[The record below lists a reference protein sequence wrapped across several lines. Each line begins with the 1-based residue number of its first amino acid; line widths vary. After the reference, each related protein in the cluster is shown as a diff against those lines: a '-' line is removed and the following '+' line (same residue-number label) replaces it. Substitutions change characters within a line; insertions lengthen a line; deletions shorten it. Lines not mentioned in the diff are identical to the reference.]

1 MTVAVTDLDEPLR
14 LLDAEGALVLSA
26 ATERWHALADEL
38 TLDDRIAMHRA
49 MVETRAVDM
58 EARNL
63 QRQGR
68 LGLWVPSVGQEGGQV
83 GMAFAMRDQDT
94 VFPSYREHVIAHVR
108 GVEWMQIIDVFRGAR
123 HGGWDPD
130 ETRGCRIYSL
140 VIATQALH
148 ATGYAMGATM
158 DGKVG
163 TGDVASD
170 EAVLVCYGDGA
181 SSQGDASEGLVFSKT
196 YDAPL
201 VTYMQDNKW
210 AISVP
215 SSTQSRTPLH
225 LRAAGFG
232 HRAHW
237 IDGNDPL
244 IAFAVGRAEL
254 DAARGGEGPGYIAAD
269 TYRMGAHTTSDDP
282 TRYRSSDEEAAW
294 QRRDPIARLA
304 AHLRAQG
311 VEDALLQSIDEEAAD
326 TAADVRRRTLSAG
339 SPPSDVIFDHVYT
352 DPHAPLAEQ
361 KLALAEFE
369 ASFGGDA

>member
-1 MTVAVTDLDEPLR
+1 MALADLDEPLR
-14 LLDAEGALVLSA
+14 LLDADGALVHGA
-26 ATERWHALADEL
+26 ETERWHALADAL
-38 TLDDRIAMHRA
+38 TLEDRIAMQRA
-49 MVETRAVDM
+49 MVVTRAVDM

-108 GVEWMQIIDVFRGAR
+108 GVEWMQIVDVFRGAR
-123 HGGWDPD
+123 HGGWDPAA
-130 ETRGCRIYSL
+130 TRGCRIYSL
-140 VIATQALH
+140 VIATQSLH
-148 ATGYAMGATM
+148 ATGYAMGVTM
-158 DGKVG
+158 DGAVG
-163 TGDVASD
+163 TGDVERD

-181 SSQGDASEGLVFSKT
+181 TSQGDASESLVFSST
-196 YDAPL
+196 FDAPL
-201 VTYMQDNKW
+201 VTYVQDNKW

-215 SSTQSRTPLH
+215 SRVQSRTPLH
-225 LRAAGFG
+225 LRARGFG

-254 DAARGGEGPGYIAAD
+254 DAARAGSGPGYVVAD

-282 TRYRSSDEEAAW
+282 TRYRSSEEEAAW

-311 VEDALLQSIDEEAAD
+311 VEDALLRNIDEEAAD
-326 TAADVRRRTLSAG
+326 TAADVRRRTLEAS

-352 DPHAPLAEQ
+352 DPHEPLAQQ

-369 ASFGGDA
+369 ATFGGDA

>member
-1 MTVAVTDLDEPLR
+1 MTLLATERAEPLR
-14 LLDAEGALVLSA
+14 LLDAEGALVHDA
-26 ATERWHALADEL
+26 DTERWHAIADEL
-38 TLDDRIAMHRA
+38 TIDDRIAMQRA
-49 MVETRAVDM
+49 MVLTRAVDM

-63 QRQGR
+63 QRQGK

-83 GMAFAMRDQDT
+83 GVAFAMRDQDT

-123 HGGWDPD
+123 HGGWDPAD
-130 ETRGCRIYSL
+130 TRGCRIYSL

-148 ATGYAMGATM
+148 ANGYAMGIRM
-158 DGKVG
+158 DGAVG
-163 TGDVASD
+163 TGDVTAD

-181 SSQGDASEGLVFSKT
+181 SSQGDASESLVFSKT
-196 YDAPL
+196 FDAPL

-215 SSTQSRTPLH
+215 SSTQSSTPLH

-232 HRAHW
+232 HRSHW

-254 DAARGGEGPGYIAAD
+254 DAARAGEGPGYIAAD
-269 TYRMGAHTTSDDP
+269 TYRIGAHTTSDDP
-282 TRYRSSDEEAAW
+282 TRYRTSAEEESW

-304 AHLRAQG
+304 AHLREQG
-311 VEDALLQSIDEEAAD
+311 VEDALLVALDEEAAD
-326 TAADVRRRTLSAG
+326 TAADVRRGTLAGG
-339 SPPSDVIFDHVYT
+339 SPASDMIFDHVYT

-369 ASFGGDA
+369 QSFGEA